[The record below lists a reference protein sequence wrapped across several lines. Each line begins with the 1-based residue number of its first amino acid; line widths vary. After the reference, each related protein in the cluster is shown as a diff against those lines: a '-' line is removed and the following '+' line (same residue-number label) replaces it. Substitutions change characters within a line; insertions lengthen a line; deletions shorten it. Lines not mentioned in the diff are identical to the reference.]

1 MKKIYMKPVV
11 ECVNIKLSHVI
22 AGSLSGMG
30 SGGGDIETSETQLGS
45 GIDAESRGSFW
56 DDEE

>member
-22 AGSLSGMG
+22 AGSLSGMS
-30 SGGGDIETSETQLGS
+30 SGGGDIETSNTELGS
-45 GIDAESRGSFW
+45 GIEAESRSSLW